1 MKTIQ
6 QYFREANVD
15 ELVNDY
21 LFEHPITIRP
31 CDDFDPTRTIAEVYE
46 GYKAKVRGL
55 IEDIQTI
62 KIKSQDDDDIM
73 VFFVHHCTENEYG
86 KDVCVMLAKLS
97 DLLDEN
103 KMTVSYGYEFV
114 PLAESAGYLVADTY
128 LTQRNISMVLIDFM
142 HEASFF
148 GFKQEDLA
156 NVVAELESRLDVMQD
171 IQDEPAKYESF
182 EEFGAFIGWE
192 PEKRDSR
199 EKEAWSKLISAEIEY
214 SKTATEIEEAKVR
227 EMYYDAQS
235 QVME

>member
-6 QYFREANVD
+6 QCFREANID

-21 LFEHPITIRP
+21 LFEHPVIIRP
-31 CDDFDPTRTIAEVYE
+31 CDDFDPTKTIAEVYE
-46 GYKAKVRGL
+46 GYEAKVRGL

-62 KIKSQDDDDIM
+62 EIRPQDDDDTM

-86 KDVCVMLAKLS
+86 NDVRVTLAKLS
-97 DLLDEN
+97 DLLDED

-114 PLAESAGYLVADTY
+114 PLTESAGYLVADTY

-142 HEASFF
+142 FEASFF
-148 GFKQEDLA
+148 GFKQEALA
-156 NVVAELESRLDVMQD
+156 DAVAELEGRLDAVQD
-171 IQDEPAKYESF
+171 IQDEPAKYKSF
-182 EEFGAFIGWE
+182 EEFEASIEWE
-192 PEKRDSR
+192 PEKRDPL
-199 EKEAWSKLISAEIEY
+199 EKEAWSKLLDAGIEY

-227 EMYYDAQS
+227 EMYYNTQS

>member
-6 QYFREANVD
+6 QYFQEANVD

-62 KIKSQDDDDIM
+62 EIKSCDDDDTM

-86 KDVCVMLAKLS
+86 SGVCVTLAKLS
-97 DLLDEN
+97 DLLDED
-103 KMTVSYGYEFV
+103 KVTESYAYEFT

-128 LTQRNISMVLIDFM
+128 LTQRNIFMVLIDFM
-142 HEASFF
+142 YEASFF

-156 NVVAELESRLDVMQD
+156 DTVAELESRLEAVRD
-171 IQDEPAKYESF
+171 IQKEPAKYVSF
-182 EEFGAFIGWE
+182 EELGASIGWK
-192 PEKRDSR
+192 PEKRDPR
-199 EKEAWSKLISAEIEY
+199 EKEAWGKLIDAEIEY
-214 SKTATEIEEAKVR
+214 NKTAAEIEERKFR
-227 EMYYDAQS
+227 EMYYKAQS
-235 QVME
+235 VVE